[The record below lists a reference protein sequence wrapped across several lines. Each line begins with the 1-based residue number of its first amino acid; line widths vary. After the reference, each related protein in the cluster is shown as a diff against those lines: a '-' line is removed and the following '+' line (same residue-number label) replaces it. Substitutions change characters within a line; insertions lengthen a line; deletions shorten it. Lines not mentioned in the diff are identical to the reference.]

1 MFLEIKLLFKNNKFN
16 FLNQFEINQRK
27 YKSSLLKLGNHT
39 VLAIIAL
46 IAIGSATRVME
57 AGLACPDWPL
67 CYGTFLPLTHMNL
80 RVFLEWF
87 HRLDAFLV
95 GILIVTQFALSFLWR
110 KFLPNWL
117 PKIYSFLVFLII
129 LQGTLGALTVINML
143 SSLSVM
149 SHLLIAFII
158 LITAIYV
165 NQALMN
171 KSMDKNILWWK
182 YLLSIPLSLTLVQS
196 VIGVR
201 LSSTWSAHLCLS
213 MNQNCIVLNSH
224 KLFAIPVFIS
234 VISIILVSF
243 LKFDLFKNNWKFLI
257 SAFLL
262 LISQITLG
270 VLSLKT
276 NLNEP
281 LIIISHQIVASLM
294 VATLS
299 TLIFKN
305 SSENLLINSTKNNVI
320 LSFN

>member
-1 MFLEIKLLFKNNKFN
+1 M
-16 FLNQFEINQRK
+16 NQFEINQKK

-95 GILIVTQFALSFLWR
+95 GILIVTQFALSLLWR
-110 KFLPNWL
+110 KFLPKWL

-129 LQGTLGALTVINML
+129 LQGILGALTVMNML
-143 SSLSVM
+143 ASITVM
-149 SHLLIAFII
+149 SHLLIAFIL

-165 NQALMN
+165 NQELSN
-171 KSMDKNILWWK
+171 KQMKKNILWWK
-182 YLLSIPLSLTLVQS
+182 FLLSIPLSLTLVQS
-196 VIGVR
+196 IIGVR

-213 MNQNCIVLNSH
+213 LNQNCVVLNSH
-224 KLFAIPVFIS
+224 KLFAVPVFIS
-234 VISIILVSF
+234 ITSIIFISF

-262 LISQITLG
+262 LLSQIFIG
-270 VLSLKT
+270 ILSLKT

-281 LIIISHQIVASLM
+281 LLIVSHQIVASLL

-299 TLIFKN
+299 TLMFKK
-305 SSENLLINSTKNNVI
+305 STENILFNSTKNKVI
-320 LSFN
+320 LSFNS

>member
-1 MFLEIKLLFKNNKFN
+1 MLN

-165 NQALMN
+165 NQALIN
-171 KSMDKNILWWK
+171 KEMDKNILWWK

-213 MNQNCIVLNSH
+213 MNQNCVVLNSH

-270 VLSLKT
+270 ILSLKT
-276 NLNEP
+276 NLSEP

-299 TLIFKN
+299 TLIFKK
-305 SSENLLINSTKNNVI
+305 SSENILFNSTKNNVL

>member
-46 IAIGSATRVME
+46 IGIGSATRVME

-95 GILIVTQFALSFLWR
+95 GLLIVTQFTLSFLWR

-165 NQALMN
+165 NQALTN
-171 KSMDKNILWWK
+171 KAMDKNILWWK
-182 YLLSIPLSLTLVQS
+182 YLLLIPLSLTLVQS

-234 VISIILVSF
+234 FISIILVSF

-299 TLIFKN
+299 SLIFKN
-305 SSENLLINSTKNNVI
+305 SSENIPINSTKNNVI

>member
-1 MFLEIKLLFKNNKFN
+1 MFN
-16 FLNQFEINQRK
+16 FLNQSEINQKK
-27 YKSSLLKLGNHT
+27 YKSLLLKLGNHT

-95 GILIVTQFALSFLWR
+95 GILIVTQFALSFIWR
-110 KFLPNWL
+110 KFLPTWL

-143 SSLSVM
+143 SSLTVM

-165 NQALMN
+165 NQSLIN
-171 KSMDKNILWWK
+171 KEMDKNILWWK
-182 YLLSIPLSLTLVQS
+182 YLLSIPLTLTLVQS

-201 LSSTWSAHLCLS
+201 LSSTWSSHLCLS
-213 MNQNCIVLNSH
+213 FNQNCIVLNSH

-234 VISIILVSF
+234 IISIILVSF
-243 LKFDLFKNNWKFLI
+243 FKFHLFKNNWKFLI

-299 TLIFKN
+299 TLIFKK
-305 SSENLLINSTKNNVI
+305 SSENILFNSAKNNVI

>member
-1 MFLEIKLLFKNNKFN
+1 M
-16 FLNQFEINQRK
+16 NQFEINQKK
-27 YKSSLLKLGNHT
+27 YKSLLLTLGNHT
-39 VLAIIAL
+39 VMAIIAL

-67 CYGTFLPLTHMNL
+67 CYGTFLPLNHMNL

-129 LQGTLGALTVINML
+129 LQGILGALTVINML

-149 SHLLIAFII
+149 SHLLIAFTI

-165 NQALMN
+165 NQALIN
-171 KSMDKNILWWK
+171 KEMDKNILWWK
-182 YLLSIPLSLTLVQS
+182 YFLSIPLSLTLVQS

-213 MNQNCIVLNSH
+213 LNQNCIVLNSH

-234 VISIILVSF
+234 IISMILVSL
-243 LKFDLFKNNWKFLI
+243 LKFELFKNNWKFLI
-257 SAFLL
+257 SSFLL
-262 LISQITLG
+262 LICQITLG
-270 VLSLKT
+270 VISLKT

-299 TLIFKN
+299 TLIFKK
-305 SSENLLINSTKNNVI
+305 SSENILFNSTKNNVI

>member
-1 MFLEIKLLFKNNKFN
+1 MFN
-16 FLNQFEINQRK
+16 FLNHFEINQKK

-95 GILIVTQFALSFLWR
+95 GILIVTQFSLSFFWR
-110 KFLPNWL
+110 KFLPNGL
-117 PKIYSFLVFLII
+117 PTIYSFLVFLVI
-129 LQGTLGALTVINML
+129 LQGTLGALTVINIL

-165 NQALMN
+165 NQALIN
-171 KSMDKNILWWK
+171 KENDKNILWWK
-182 YLLSIPLSLTLVQS
+182 FLLSIPLSFTLAQS

-213 MNQNCIVLNSH
+213 LNQNCLVLNSH
-224 KLFAIPVFIS
+224 KLFAIPVFVSIL
-234 VISIILVSF
+234 SIILVSL

-281 LIIISHQIVASLM
+281 LIIISHQIVASLL

-299 TLIFKN
+299 TLIFKK
-305 SSENLLINSTKNNVI
+305 SSENILFNSTKNNVI

>member
-1 MFLEIKLLFKNNKFN
+1 M
-16 FLNQFEINQRK
+16 NQFEINQRK
-27 YKSSLLKLGNHT
+27 YKLSLLKLGNHT

-165 NQALMN
+165 NQALIN
-171 KSMDKNILWWK
+171 KEMDKNILWWK
-182 YLLSIPLSLTLVQS
+182 YFLSIPLSLTLVQS

-234 VISIILVSF
+234 IISIILVSF

-305 SSENLLINSTKNNVI
+305 SSENILINSTKNNVI

>member
-1 MFLEIKLLFKNNKFN
+1 MFN
-16 FLNQFEINQRK
+16 FLNQFEINQKK

-39 VLAIIAL
+39 VMAIIAL

-165 NQALMN
+165 NQALIN
-171 KSMDKNILWWK
+171 KAIDKNILWWK

-305 SSENLLINSTKNNVI
+305 SSENILINSTKNNVI

>member
-1 MFLEIKLLFKNNKFN
+1 MFN
-16 FLNQFEINQRK
+16 FLNQFEINQNK

-143 SSLSVM
+143 SSLTVM

-165 NQALMN
+165 NQALIN
-171 KSMDKNILWWK
+171 KKIDKNILWWK
-182 YLLSIPLSLTLVQS
+182 FLLSIPLSFTLVQS
-196 VIGVR
+196 IIGVR

-213 MNQNCIVLNSH
+213 LNQNCILLNSH
-224 KLFAIPVFIS
+224 KLFAIPVFL
-234 VISIILVSF
+234 SILSIMLVSF
-243 LKFDLFKNNWKFLI
+243 LKFDLFKNNWKYLV

-262 LISQITLG
+262 LLSQITLG
-270 VLSLKT
+270 VISLKT

-281 LIIISHQIVASLM
+281 LIIISHQIVASLL

-299 TLIFKN
+299 TLIFKK
-305 SSENLLINSTKNNVI
+305 SPENILINSTKNNVI

>member
-1 MFLEIKLLFKNNKFN
+1 MFN
-16 FLNQFEINQRK
+16 FLNKFEINQRK
-27 YKSSLLKLGNHT
+27 YKLSLLKLGNHT

-171 KSMDKNILWWK
+171 KAMDKNILWWK

-234 VISIILVSF
+234 VISIILISF

-305 SSENLLINSTKNNVI
+305 SPENILINSTKNNVI

>member
-1 MFLEIKLLFKNNKFN
+1 MFN
-16 FLNQFEINQRK
+16 FLNQFEINQKK

-39 VLAIIAL
+39 VMAIIAL

-95 GILIVTQFALSFLWR
+95 GILIVTQFVLSFLWR

-165 NQALMN
+165 NQALIN
-171 KSMDKNILWWK
+171 KEMDKNILWWK
-182 YLLSIPLSLTLVQS
+182 YLLSIPLALTLVQS

-213 MNQNCIVLNSH
+213 INQNCIVLNSH
-224 KLFAIPVFIS
+224 KLFAIPVCIS

-257 SAFLL
+257 SALLL

-281 LIIISHQIVASLM
+281 LIIITHQIVASLM

-305 SSENLLINSTKNNVI
+305 SSEKILINSTQNNVI

>member
-1 MFLEIKLLFKNNKFN
+1 M
-16 FLNQFEINQRK
+16 NQFEINQKK

-143 SSLSVM
+143 SSISVM

-165 NQALMN
+165 NQALIN
-171 KSMDKNILWWK
+171 KEMDKNILWWK

-234 VISIILVSF
+234 IISIILVSF

-305 SSENLLINSTKNNVI
+305 SSENILINSTKNNVI

>member
-1 MFLEIKLLFKNNKFN
+1 M
-16 FLNQFEINQRK
+16 NQFEINQRK

-46 IAIGSATRVME
+46 IGIGSATRVME

-165 NQALMN
+165 NQALIN
-171 KSMDKNILWWK
+171 KAMDKNILWWK

-234 VISIILVSF
+234 IISIILVSF
-243 LKFDLFKNNWKFLI
+243 LKFELFKNNWKFLI
-257 SAFLL
+257 LAFLL

-299 TLIFKN
+299 SLIFKN
-305 SSENLLINSTKNNVI
+305 SSENIPINSTKNNVI

>member
-1 MFLEIKLLFKNNKFN
+1 M
-16 FLNQFEINQRK
+16 NQFEINQRK

-46 IAIGSATRVME
+46 IGIGSATRVME

-165 NQALMN
+165 NQALIN

-182 YLLSIPLSLTLVQS
+182 YLLSVPLSLTLVQS

-234 VISIILVSF
+234 VITIILVSF

-270 VLSLKT
+270 ILSLKT
-276 NLNEP
+276 NLSEP

-299 TLIFKN
+299 SLIFKN
-305 SSENLLINSTKNNVI
+305 SSENISINSTKNNVI

>member
-1 MFLEIKLLFKNNKFN
+1 MFN
-16 FLNQFEINQRK
+16 FLNQFEINQKK

-165 NQALMN
+165 NQALIN
-171 KSMDKNILWWK
+171 KAMDKNILWWK

-213 MNQNCIVLNSH
+213 LNQNCIVLNSH

-234 VISIILVSF
+234 IISIILVSF

-305 SSENLLINSTKNNVI
+305 SSENILINSTKNNVI

>member
-1 MFLEIKLLFKNNKFN
+1 M
-16 FLNQFEINQRK
+16 NQFEINQKK

-46 IAIGSATRVME
+46 IGIGSATRVME

-165 NQALMN
+165 NQALIN
-171 KSMDKNILWWK
+171 KEMDKNILWWK

-305 SSENLLINSTKNNVI
+305 SSENILINSTKNNVI

>member
-1 MFLEIKLLFKNNKFN
+1 MFN

-27 YKSSLLKLGNHT
+27 YKLSLLKLGNHT

-165 NQALMN
+165 NQALIN
-171 KSMDKNILWWK
+171 KEMDKNILWWK

-305 SSENLLINSTKNNVI
+305 SSENILINSTKNNVI

>member
-1 MFLEIKLLFKNNKFN
+1 MFN
-16 FLNQFEINQRK
+16 FLNQFEINQKK
-27 YKSSLLKLGNHT
+27 YKLSLLKLGNHT

-165 NQALMN
+165 NQALIN
-171 KSMDKNILWWK
+171 KAMDKNILWWK

-213 MNQNCIVLNSH
+213 MNQNCIILNSH

-234 VISIILVSF
+234 FIAIISVSF
-243 LKFDLFKNNWKFLI
+243 LKFDLFRNNWKFLI

-281 LIIISHQIVASLM
+281 LIIISHQIVASLL

-305 SSENLLINSTKNNVI
+305 SSENILINSNKNNVI

>member
-1 MFLEIKLLFKNNKFN
+1 MFN

-165 NQALMN
+165 NQALIN
-171 KSMDKNILWWK
+171 KAMDKNILWWK

-305 SSENLLINSTKNNVI
+305 SSENILINSTKNNVI

>member
-1 MFLEIKLLFKNNKFN
+1 MFN
-16 FLNQFEINQRK
+16 FLNQFEINQKK

-165 NQALMN
+165 NQALIN
-171 KSMDKNILWWK
+171 KVMDKNIIWWK

-234 VISIILVSF
+234 VITIILVSF

-270 VLSLKT
+270 VISLKT
-276 NLNEP
+276 NLSEP

-299 TLIFKN
+299 SLIFKN
-305 SSENLLINSTKNNVI
+305 SSENILINSTKNNVI

>member
-1 MFLEIKLLFKNNKFN
+1 M
-16 FLNQFEINQRK
+16 NQFEINQKK

-95 GILIVTQFALSFLWR
+95 GILIVTQFALSLLWR
-110 KFLPNWL
+110 KFLPKWL

-129 LQGTLGALTVINML
+129 LQGILGALTVINML

-165 NQALMN
+165 NQALIN
-171 KSMDKNILWWK
+171 KAMDQNIFWWK
-182 YLLSIPLSLTLVQS
+182 YLLLIPLSLTLVQS

-234 VISIILVSF
+234 VMSIILVSF
-243 LKFDLFKNNWKFLI
+243 LKFELFKNNWKFLI
-257 SAFLL
+257 SALLL

-305 SSENLLINSTKNNVI
+305 SSENIPINSTKNNVI

>member
-1 MFLEIKLLFKNNKFN
+1 MFN

-27 YKSSLLKLGNHT
+27 YKLSLLKLGNHT

-95 GILIVTQFALSFLWR
+95 GILIVIQFALSFLWR

-165 NQALMN
+165 NQALIN
-171 KSMDKNILWWK
+171 KAMDKNILWWK
-182 YLLSIPLSLTLVQS
+182 YLLSIPLSLTLLQS

-234 VISIILVSF
+234 VVSIILVSF

-262 LISQITLG
+262 LIFQITLG

-305 SSENLLINSTKNNVI
+305 SSENILINSTKNNVI

>member
-1 MFLEIKLLFKNNKFN
+1 MA
-16 FLNQFEINQRK
+16 
-27 YKSSLLKLGNHT
+27 
-39 VLAIIAL
+39 VIAL
-46 IAIGSATRVME
+46 IGIGSATRVME

-95 GILIVTQFALSFLWR
+95 GILIVTQFALSFIWR

-117 PKIYSFLVFLII
+117 PKIYSLLVFLIV

-165 NQALMN
+165 NQSLIN
-171 KSMDKNILWWK
+171 KEIDKNILWWK

-213 MNQNCIVLNSH
+213 FNQNCIVLNSH

-234 VISIILVSF
+234 ILSILLVSF

-262 LISQITLG
+262 LMSQITLG

-276 NLNEP
+276 NLHEP

-299 TLIFKN
+299 TLIFKK
-305 SSENLLINSTKNNVI
+305 SSENILINSTKNKVI

>member
-1 MFLEIKLLFKNNKFN
+1 MS
-16 FLNQFEINQRK
+16 QFEINQRK
-27 YKSSLLKLGNHT
+27 YKLLLLKLGNHT

-67 CYGTFLPLTHMNL
+67 CYGTFLPITHMNL

-95 GILIVTQFALSFLWR
+95 GILIITQFALSFLWR

-117 PKIYSFLVFLII
+117 PKIYSILVFLII

-165 NQALMN
+165 NQALIN
-171 KSMDKNILWWK
+171 KAMDKNILWWK
-182 YLLSIPLSLTLVQS
+182 YLLSIPLFLTLVQS

-213 MNQNCIVLNSH
+213 MKQNCIVLNSH

-305 SSENLLINSTKNNVI
+305 SSENILINSTKNNVI

>member
-1 MFLEIKLLFKNNKFN
+1 MH
-16 FLNQFEINQRK
+16 QFEINQIK

-165 NQALMN
+165 NQALIN
-171 KSMDKNILWWK
+171 KEMDKNILWWK
-182 YLLSIPLSLTLVQS
+182 YLLSIPLSLTLIQS

-213 MNQNCIVLNSH
+213 LNQKCIVLNSH

-234 VISIILVSF
+234 IISILMVSF

-281 LIIISHQIVASLM
+281 LIIISHQIVASLL

-299 TLIFKN
+299 ALIFKN
-305 SSENLLINSTKNNVI
+305 SSENILFNSTKNNVI

>member
-46 IAIGSATRVME
+46 IGIGSATRVME

-165 NQALMN
+165 NQALIN
-171 KSMDKNILWWK
+171 KAIDKNILWWK

-234 VISIILVSF
+234 VITIILVSF

-305 SSENLLINSTKNNVI
+305 SSENILINSTKNNVI

>member
-1 MFLEIKLLFKNNKFN
+1 M
-16 FLNQFEINQRK
+16 NQFEINQRK

-165 NQALMN
+165 NQALIN
-171 KSMDKNILWWK
+171 KAIDKNILWWK

-305 SSENLLINSTKNNVI
+305 SSENISINSTKNNVI